1 MTPIETYKYLKQK
14 DLDLTEMMILER
26 LVFYDRPILTGQMV
40 TDATT
45 NSAFAS
51 PATVYKYLAKLKER
65 NFVAEDKTYGNDDRC
80 TYLVAT
86 RAGKKLLKEWA

>member
-1 MTPIETYKYLKQK
+1 MTPIETHKYLKQK
-14 DLDLTEMMILER
+14 ELDLTAMMILER
-26 LVFYDRPILTGQMV
+26 LVFYDRPILTGQVV

-51 PATVYKYLAKLKER
+51 PATVYKYLAKLKEKKL
-65 NFVAEDKTYGNDDRC
+65 VTEDKTYGDDYRC

-86 RAGKKLLKEWA
+86 TKGKKLLKEWV